1 MASDAGAPSL
11 RIGLT
16 GGVASGKSAAADCFR
31 DLGITVID
39 ADQIA
44 RALLAPGQ
52 PLLAQVISEFG
63 SQLLNPDGSLD
74 RAALREQV
82 FSSDK
87 DRQRLEA
94 LTHPA
99 IFARL
104 AALASDAPGPYV
116 VLEIPL
122 LVETNA
128 ADRVD
133 RVLVVD
139 CEPAVQ
145 LSRLLARDGIDQAL
159 AERMLAAQAS
169 REARRAAASDL
180 LLNEGSR
187 EDLCRMVVGLD
198 GFFRRL
204 AAG

>member
-1 MASDAGAPSL
+1 M
-11 RIGLT
+11 RVGLT
-16 GGVASGKSAAADCFR
+16 GGIASGKSTAAACFR
-31 DLGITVID
+31 DLGITIID
-39 ADQIA
+39 ADEIA

-52 PLLAQVISEFG
+52 PLLEQVINEFG
-63 SQLLNPDGSLD
+63 GQLLRADGTLD
-74 RAALREQV
+74 RAALRKQV
-82 FSSDK
+82 FSSTK

-99 IFARL
+99 IFAQT
-104 AALASDAPGPYV
+104 AALASEAPGPYV

-122 LVETNA
+122 LVETSA
-128 ADRVD
+128 SDRVD

-145 LSRLLARDGIDQAL
+145 LGRLLARDGIDQGL

-180 LLNEGSR
+180 LLNDGSR
-187 EDLCRMVVGLD
+187 EDLCRMVAGLD
-198 GFFRRL
+198 GFFRGL
-204 AAG
+204 AGA